1 MNPCGKLAGMTTQGG
16 AHKRRGAMAMKT
28 GLAMLVF
35 GVVIALAFS
44 VGQDKPGGMVGFASL
59 VAFAGFITALIGI
72 GKWRERPAGD

>member
-1 MNPCGKLAGMTTQGG
+1 
-16 AHKRRGAMAMKT
+16 MAIKT

-44 VGQDKPGGMVGFASL
+44 VGQENVSPVTGWAAL
-59 VAFAGFITALIGI
+59 IAFAGFITAIVGI

>member
-1 MNPCGKLAGMTTQGG
+1 
-16 AHKRRGAMAMKT
+16 MAIKT

-59 VAFAGFITALIGI
+59 IAFAGFITAIVGV
-72 GKWRERPAGD
+72 GKWRERPSGD